1 MDAMLTTLDLEMTTD
16 MRDHLGEALW
26 SCIEQLREHRA
37 EGAPTDA
44 ETSGEAALHRWL
56 MTVARRP

>member
-1 MDAMLTTLDLEMTTD
+1 